1 MVFYREREN
10 GTRERPPL
18 SLILPHLYLGAETDV
33 TQDCLG
39 ARGISYVLSVSR
51 CSPQPTFLPR
61 SQYLRIPI
69 DDSLRDD
76 LLPHIPEALRFID
89 GAMSSGGSV
98 LVHCAAGISRSPALA
113 VAYIMYNLGMDL
125 DHAYRFVKERRPS
138 ISPNFNFLG
147 QLQHFQGILAQKA
160 SNANSTIQPI
170 RSLDTCLQSSNENI
184 SCGSS
189 VPLSANQIMNIQDNV
204 YVAKD
209 FLEVAKVHNTYNE
222 NSTCNTE
229 NIEQRCSYSCETQSL
244 SEKPQQDQRS
254 VPSQLTLSLSSK
266 LRTLTLNLN
275 HNHNHNQRE
284 AQSPCGAMTPSPN
297 EPATPTPKPNTLQ
310 IPTGIGSLSEKRK
323 SLTLSLSPIGA
334 IPPTPHQNEPESN
347 NRHSISHKPTRSS
360 TSNTVHKRESEGTSG
375 SKRHGRKPSAVALTS
390 SQTDV
395 QQRERST
402 SCVKAA
408 GRVKAAGQPNRCSS
422 QTQVKVER
430 EGRGQG
436 KREPS
441 HCQSVEKG
449 RPNSTLK
456 TGKDHSKGRAE
467 RETLT
472 GSLSSSSVL
481 NQHSTVVDQQV
492 SPAAKMSAS
501 AVEAEE
507 GVDAE
512 QDLLSPLNLTVNK
525 LLGWGEKM
533 LLGVLLGPRI
543 KVGQAV
549 LPYRC

>member
-10 GTRERPPL
+10 RTRERPPL
-18 SLILPHLYLGAETDV
+18 SLILPYLYLGAETDV
-33 TQDCLG
+33 TQDCLD

-51 CSPQPTFLPR
+51 FSPQPTFLPR

-69 DDSLRDD
+69 EDSLRDD

-98 LVHCAAGISRSPALA
+98 VVHCAAGISRSPALA

-147 QLQHFQGILAQKA
+147 QLQHFQGTLTQKT
-160 SNANSTIQPI
+160 SNGNPTIQPI
-170 RSLDTCLQSSNENI
+170 RSLDTCLQPSNENI
-184 SCGSS
+184 SGGSS
-189 VPLSANQIMNIQDNV
+189 VPLVGNIQVNG

-209 FLEVAKVHNTYNE
+209 FLEVAKVHNMYNE

-229 NIEQRCSYSCETQSL
+229 NIKQRSSYSGETQSL

-254 VPSQLTLSLSSK
+254 VPSQLTLSLSRK
-266 LRTLTLNLN
+266 HKTLTLNLN
-275 HNHNHNQRE
+275 HNRNQRE

-297 EPATPTPKPNTLQ
+297 EPATPTPKSNTQQ
-310 IPTGIGSLSEKRK
+310 IATGIASHSEKRK
-323 SLTLSLSPIGA
+323 SLTLSLSRVGA
-334 IPPTPHQNEPESN
+334 IPPTPHQNEPESS
-347 NRHSISHKPTRSS
+347 NRHSISHKPTQSS
-360 TSNTVHKRESEGTSG
+360 VSNTIHKRESEGTSG
-375 SKRHGRKPSAVALTS
+375 SKRHGRKPSTMALSS

-408 GRVKAAGQPNRCSS
+408 GWPNRYSS
-422 QTQVKVER
+422 QTQAKVER
-430 EGRGQG
+430 EGRGQP

-441 HCQSVEKG
+441 HCQSVKKG
-449 RPNSTLK
+449 RPKLTPK

-481 NQHSTVVDQQV
+481 SQDSIVVDQQV
-492 SPAAKMSAS
+492 SPAAKLSAS
-501 AVEAEE
+501 AVRSEE
-507 GVDAE
+507 RVDAE
-512 QDLLSPLNLTVNK
+512 QGLLFPLNLTVNK

-533 LLGVLLGPRI
+533 LLGVLFGPRI
-543 KVGQAV
+543 KVEPAI

>member
-33 TQDCLG
+33 TQDCLD
-39 ARGISYVLSVSR
+39 ARGISYVLSVS
-51 CSPQPTFLPR
+51 CFSPQPTFLPR

-69 DDSLRDD
+69 EDSLRDD

-98 LVHCAAGISRSPALA
+98 VVHCAAGISRSPALA

-147 QLQHFQGILAQKA
+147 QLQHFQGTLTQKT
-160 SNANSTIQPI
+160 SNGNPTIQPI
-170 RSLDTCLQSSNENI
+170 RSLDTCLQPSNENI
-184 SCGSS
+184 SSDSS
-189 VPLSANQIMNIQDNV
+189 VPLSANQIMNIQVNG

-209 FLEVAKVHNTYNE
+209 FLEVAKVHNMYNE

-229 NIEQRCSYSCETQSL
+229 NIEQRSSYSGETQSL

-254 VPSQLTLSLSSK
+254 VPSQLTLSLARK
-266 LRTLTLNLN
+266 HKTLTLNLN
-275 HNHNHNQRE
+275 HNRNQRE
-284 AQSPCGAMTPSPN
+284 AQSQCGAMTPSPN
-297 EPATPTPKPNTLQ
+297 EPATPTPKSNTPQ
-310 IPTGIGSLSEKRK
+310 IPTGIASHSEKRK
-323 SLTLSLSPIGA
+323 SLTLSLSLIGA
-334 IPPTPHQNEPESN
+334 IPPTPHQNEPESS
-347 NRHSISHKPTRSS
+347 NRHSISHKPTQSS
-360 TSNTVHKRESEGTSG
+360 VSNNIHKRESEGTSG
-375 SKRHGRKPSAVALTS
+375 SKRHGRKPSTMALSS

-408 GRVKAAGQPNRCSS
+408 GWPNRSSS
-422 QTQVKVER
+422 QTQTQAKVER
-430 EGRGQG
+430 EGRGQP

-441 HCQSVEKG
+441 RCQSVKKG
-449 RPNSTLK
+449 RPKLTPK

-481 NQHSTVVDQQV
+481 SQDSIVVDQQV
-492 SPAAKMSAS
+492 SPAAKLSAS
-501 AVEAEE
+501 AVRAEE
-507 GVDAE
+507 RVDAE
-512 QDLLSPLNLTVNK
+512 QSLLFPLNLTVNK

-533 LLGVLLGPRI
+533 LLGVLFGPRI
-543 KVGQAV
+543 KMEPAI

>member
-1 MVFYREREN
+1 MVFHREREN

-33 TQDCLG
+33 TQDCLD

-51 CSPQPTFLPR
+51 FSPQPTFLPR

-69 DDSLRDD
+69 EDSLRDD

-98 LVHCAAGISRSPALA
+98 VVHCAAGISRSPALA

-147 QLQHFQGILAQKA
+147 QLQHFQGTLTQKTC
-160 SNANSTIQPI
+160 NGNPTIQPI
-170 RSLDTCLQSSNENI
+170 RSLDTCLQPSNENI
-184 SCGSS
+184 SGGSS
-189 VPLSANQIMNIQDNV
+189 VPLSANQIMNIHDNG

-209 FLEVAKVHNTYNE
+209 FLEVAKVHNMYNE

-229 NIEQRCSYSCETQSL
+229 NIEQRSSYSGETQSL

-254 VPSQLTLSLSSK
+254 VLSLSRK
-266 LRTLTLNLN
+266 HKTLTLNLN
-275 HNHNHNQRE
+275 HNRNQRE

-297 EPATPTPKPNTLQ
+297 EPATPTPNSNTPQ
-310 IPTGIGSLSEKRK
+310 IPTGIASHSEKRK
-323 SLTLSLSPIGA
+323 SLTLSLSLVCA
-334 IPPTPHQNEPESN
+334 IPPTPHQNEPESS
-347 NRHSISHKPTRSS
+347 NRHSISHKPMQSS
-360 TSNTVHKRESEGTSG
+360 VSNTIHKRESEGTSG
-375 SKRHGRKPSAVALTS
+375 SKSHGRKPSTMALSS

-408 GRVKAAGQPNRCSS
+408 GWPNRYSS
-422 QTQVKVER
+422 QTQAKVER
-430 EGRGQG
+430 EGRGQP

-441 HCQSVEKG
+441 RCRSVKKG
-449 RPNSTLK
+449 RPKSTPK

-481 NQHSTVVDQQV
+481 SQHSIVVDQQV
-492 SPAAKMSAS
+492 SPAAKLSAS
-501 AVEAEE
+501 AVRAEE
-507 GVDAE
+507 RVDAE
-512 QDLLSPLNLTVNK
+512 QGLLFPLNLTVNK

-533 LLGVLLGPRI
+533 LLGVLFGPRI
-543 KVGQAV
+543 KVEPAI

>member
-1 MVFYREREN
+1 MREERTQRPTVNHNYRDRVIRVSSFGVKIVTTQRTEMVFYGEREN

-147 QLQHFQGILAQKA
+147 QLQHFQGTLAQKA
-160 SNANSTIQPI
+160 SNGNPTIQPI

-184 SCGSS
+184 SRGSS
-189 VPLSANQIMNIQDNV
+189 VPLSANQIMNIQDNG

-209 FLEVAKVHNTYNE
+209 FLEVAKVHNMYNE
-222 NSTCNTE
+222 NSTCKTE
-229 NIEQRCSYSCETQSL
+229 NIETQSL

-254 VPSQLTLSLSSK
+254 VPSQRTLSLSSK

-275 HNHNHNQRE
+275 HNHNQNQRE

-297 EPATPTPKPNTLQ
+297 ESATPTPKPNTLQ
-310 IPTGIGSLSEKRK
+310 IPTGIVSLYEKRK
-323 SLTLSLSPIGA
+323 SLTLSLSPVGA
-334 IPPTPHQNEPESN
+334 IPPTPHQNEPEST
-347 NRHSISHKPTRSS
+347 NRHSISHKPICSS
-360 TSNTVHKRESEGTSG
+360 ASNTIHKRE
-375 SKRHGRKPSAVALTS
+375 
-390 SQTDV
+390 QMYN
-395 QQRERST
+395 RERGAHPAVSPI
-402 SCVKAA
+402 AA
-408 GRVKAAGQPNRCSS
+408 PPEPRRRVR
-422 QTQVKVER
+422 E
-430 EGRGQG
+430 EGRSQG

-441 HCQSVEKG
+441 QSVEKG
-449 RPNSTLK
+449 RPNSTPK

-481 NQHSTVVDQQV
+481 NQHSIVVDQQV
-492 SPAAKMSAS
+492 SPAAKLSAS
-501 AVEAEE
+501 AVAAEE

-512 QDLLSPLNLTVNK
+512 QGLLSPLNLTVNK

-533 LLGVLLGPRI
+533 LMGVLLSPRF

>member
-61 SQYLRIPI
+61 SQWGYVIRWI
-69 DDSLRDD
+69 
-76 LLPHIPEALRFID
+76 
-89 GAMSSGGSV
+89 
-98 LVHCAAGISRSPALA
+98 C
-113 VAYIMYNLGMDL
+113 
-125 DHAYRFVKERRPS
+125 
-138 ISPNFNFLG
+138 
-147 QLQHFQGILAQKA
+147 LQHFQGTLAQKA
-160 SNANSTIQPI
+160 SNGNPTIQPI

-184 SCGSS
+184 SRGSS
-189 VPLSANQIMNIQDNV
+189 VPLSANQIMNIQDNG

-209 FLEVAKVHNTYNE
+209 FLEVAKVHNMYNE
-222 NSTCNTE
+222 NSTCKTE
-229 NIEQRCSYSCETQSL
+229 NIEQRCSYSGETQSL

-254 VPSQLTLSLSSK
+254 VPSQRTLSLSSK

-275 HNHNHNQRE
+275 HNHNQNQRE

-297 EPATPTPKPNTLQ
+297 ESATPTPKPNTLQ
-310 IPTGIGSLSEKRK
+310 IPTGIVSLYEKRK
-323 SLTLSLSPIGA
+323 SLTLSLSPVGA
-334 IPPTPHQNEPESN
+334 IPPTPHQNEPEST
-347 NRHSISHKPTRSS
+347 NRHSISHKPICSS
-360 TSNTVHKRESEGTSG
+360 TSNTIHKRELEGTSG
-375 SKRHGRKPSAVALTS
+375 SKRHGRTPSTVALSS

-408 GRVKAAGQPNRCSS
+408 GQPNRCSS
-422 QTQVKVER
+422 RTQGKGAR

-441 HCQSVEKG
+441 RCQSVEKG
-449 RPNSTLK
+449 RSNSTPK

-481 NQHSTVVDQQV
+481 NQHSIVVDQQV
-492 SPAAKMSAS
+492 SPAAKLSAS
-501 AVEAEE
+501 AVAAEE

-512 QDLLSPLNLTVNK
+512 QGLLSPLNLTVNK

-533 LLGVLLGPRI
+533 LMGVLLSPRF
-543 KVGQAV
+543 KVRQAV

>member
-76 LLPHIPEALRFID
+76 LLPYIPEALRFID
-89 GAMSSGGSV
+89 GAMSSDGSV
-98 LVHCAAGISRSPALA
+98 IVHCAAGISRSPALA

-147 QLQHFQGILAQKA
+147 QLQHFQGTLAQKA
-160 SNANSTIQPI
+160 SNGNPTIHPI

-189 VPLSANQIMNIQDNV
+189 VPLSANQIMNIQDNG

-209 FLEVAKVHNTYNE
+209 FLGVAKVHNMYNE
-222 NSTCNTE
+222 ISTCNTE

-254 VPSQLTLSLSSK
+254 VPSQLTLALSSK

-275 HNHNHNQRE
+275 HNHNQNQRE
-284 AQSPCGAMTPSPN
+284 AQNSCGPMTPSPN

-310 IPTGIGSLSEKRK
+310 IPTGIASLSEKRK
-323 SLTLSLSPIGA
+323 SLTLSLSPVGA
-334 IPPTPHQNEPESN
+334 ILPTPHQNEPQSN

-360 TSNTVHKRESEGTSG
+360 ASNTIHKRESEGTSG
-375 SKRHGRKPSAVALTS
+375 SKRHGRKPSAVALSS

-402 SCVKAA
+402 SCGKAA
-408 GRVKAAGQPNRCSS
+408 GRPNHCSS
-422 QTQVKVER
+422 RTQVKVER
-430 EGRGQG
+430 AGRGQG

-441 HCQSVEKG
+441 RCQSVEKG
-449 RPNSTLK
+449 RPNSTPK

-481 NQHSTVVDQQV
+481 NQLSIIVDQQV
-492 SPAAKMSAS
+492 SPAAKLSAS

-512 QDLLSPLNLTVNK
+512 QGLLSPLNLTVNK

>member
-1 MVFYREREN
+1 MVFYGEREN

-51 CSPQPTFLPR
+51 CSPQPTFLSR
-61 SQYLRIPI
+61 SQYHRIPI
-69 DDSLRDD
+69 DDSLLDD

-147 QLQHFQGILAQKA
+147 QLQHFQGTLAQKA
-160 SNANSTIQPI
+160 SNGNPTIQPI

-184 SCGSS
+184 SRGSS
-189 VPLSANQIMNIQDNV
+189 VPLSANQIMNIQDNG

-209 FLEVAKVHNTYNE
+209 FLEVAKVHNMYNE
-222 NSTCNTE
+222 NSTCNIE
-229 NIEQRCSYSCETQSL
+229 NIETQSL

-254 VPSQLTLSLSSK
+254 VSSQLTLSLSSR

-275 HNHNHNQRE
+275 QNQRE
-284 AQSPCGAMTPSPN
+284 AQSLCGAMTPSPN
-297 EPATPTPKPNTLQ
+297 EPAIPTPKPSTLQ
-310 IPTGIGSLSEKRK
+310 IPTGIVSLSEKRK
-323 SLTLSLSPIGA
+323 SLTLSLSPVGA
-334 IPPTPHQNEPESN
+334 IPPTPHQNQPESSN
-347 NRHSISHKPTRSS
+347 SISHKPMRSS
-360 TSNTVHKRESEGTSG
+360 ASNTNHKMGVEGTSG
-375 SKRHGRKPSAVALTS
+375 SKRHGRPSTVALSS

-402 SCVKAA
+402 SC
-408 GRVKAAGQPNRCSS
+408 GWPNRCSS
-422 QTQVKVER
+422 RTQAKGEK
-430 EGRGQG
+430 EGRSQG
-436 KREPS
+436 KREPG
-441 HCQSVEKG
+441 QSVEKG
-449 RPNSTLK
+449 RPNLTPK

-481 NQHSTVVDQQV
+481 NQHSIVVDQQV
-492 SPAAKMSAS
+492 SPAATLSAS

-512 QDLLSPLNLTVNK
+512 QGHLSPLNLTVNK

>member
-51 CSPQPTFLPR
+51 YNPQPTFLPR

-69 DDSLRDD
+69 EDSLRDD

-147 QLQHFQGILAQKA
+147 QLQHFQGTLAQ
-160 SNANSTIQPI
+160 NGNPTIQPI
-170 RSLDTCLQSSNENI
+170 RSLDTCLQPSNENI
-184 SCGSS
+184 SRGSS
-189 VPLSANQIMNIQDNV
+189 VPLSANQIMNIQDNG
-204 YVAKD
+204 YVAID
-209 FLEVAKVHNTYNE
+209 FLEVAKVHNMYNE

-229 NIEQRCSYSCETQSL
+229 NIEQRSSYSGETQSL

-275 HNHNHNQRE
+275 HNRNQRE

-297 EPATPTPKPNTLQ
+297 EPATPTPKPNPLQ
-310 IPTGIGSLSEKRK
+310 IPTGIVSHSEKRK
-323 SLTLSLSPIGA
+323 SLTLSLSLVGA
-334 IPPTPHQNEPESN
+334 IPPTPHQNEPESS
-347 NRHSISHKPTRSS
+347 NRHSICHNQSTPAFPTPS
-360 TSNTVHKRESEGTSG
+360 TRGSQKGTSG
-375 SKRHGRKPSAVALTS
+375 SKRHGRKPSTVVLSS

-408 GRVKAAGQPNRCSS
+408 GLPNRCSS
-422 QTQVKVER
+422 QTQAKVER
-430 EGRGQG
+430 EGRGQP

-441 HCQSVEKG
+441 RCQIVNKG
-449 RPNSTLK
+449 RPNSTPK
-456 TGKDHSKGRAE
+456 TGKDNSKGRAE

-481 NQHSTVVDQQV
+481 SQHSIVVDQQV
-492 SPAAKMSAS
+492 SPAAKLSAS
-501 AVEAEE
+501 AVGAEE
-507 GVDAE
+507 RVDAE
-512 QDLLSPLNLTVNK
+512 QGLLFPLNK

-533 LLGVLLGPRI
+533 QLGVLFGPRI
-543 KVGQAV
+543 KVEQAV

>member
-51 CSPQPTFLPR
+51 YSPQPTFLPR

-69 DDSLRDD
+69 EDSLRDD
-76 LLPHIPEALRFID
+76 LLPHIPEALHFID

-147 QLQHFQGILAQKA
+147 QLQHFQGTLTQKA
-160 SNANSTIQPI
+160 SNGNPTIQPI
-170 RSLDTCLQSSNENI
+170 RSLDTCLQPSNENI
-184 SCGSS
+184 SRDSS
-189 VPLSANQIMNIQDNV
+189 VPLSANQSMNIQDNG

-209 FLEVAKVHNTYNE
+209 FFEVAKVHNMYNE

-229 NIEQRCSYSCETQSL
+229 NIEQRSSYSGETQSL

-266 LRTLTLNLN
+266 LRTLTLTLNLN
-275 HNHNHNQRE
+275 HNRNQRE

-297 EPATPTPKPNTLQ
+297 EPAIPTPKPNTLQ
-310 IPTGIGSLSEKRK
+310 IPTGIASHSERRK
-323 SLTLSLSPIGA
+323 SLTLSLSLVGA
-334 IPPTPHQNEPESN
+334 IPPTPHQNEPESSS
-347 NRHSISHKPTRSS
+347 RHSISHKPTHSS
-360 TSNTVHKRESEGTSG
+360 VSNTIHKRESEGTSG
-375 SKRHGRKPSAVALTS
+375 SKRHGRKPSTVALSS

-408 GRVKAAGQPNRCSS
+408 GWPNRCSS
-422 QTQVKVER
+422 QTQAKVER
-430 EGRGQG
+430 EGRGQP

-441 HCQSVEKG
+441 RGQSVKKG
-449 RPNSTLK
+449 RPNSTPK

-481 NQHSTVVDQQV
+481 SQHSIVVDQQV
-492 SPAAKMSAS
+492 SPAAKLSAS
-501 AVEAEE
+501 AVGTEE
-507 GVDAE
+507 RVDAE
-512 QDLLSPLNLTVNK
+512 QGLLFPLNLTVNK

-533 LLGVLLGPRI
+533 LLGVLFGPRI
-543 KVGQAV
+543 KVEQAV